1 MTRHTL
7 AYFGSYCLSLLG
19 NGIASVLFPLLVLAK
34 TGDVL
39 AAGIVATATTG
50 VGAVI
55 GVFAGVVVDRF
66 NRRTVSIISDTLSA
80 LSVAALPIVDA
91 VWGLSLTWFIAL
103 GVLGA
108 FGDVPGLTARESMLP
123 RLVAHQRARSGAL
136 DRLVGAREALS
147 GVLLIVGPGL
157 GGLIVWLAGV
167 SSAAMWITAGT
178 SLAAALVTL
187 TLPRDIGT
195 VLASTAG
202 QGTVGQGTTVRSA
215 HPVAAADLAQ
225 RRGAAGVVRDLL
237 DGWRFL
243 FGHRLVLGA
252 TALSALSVVALTALQ
267 VVILPAYFT
276 EVDLPS
282 LTGLVIFGI
291 ALGSI
296 IGAGVYTATVGRVS
310 RRTWFIVGVAGSVI
324 GFLALGSLASPWVVL
339 AATVWIG
346 LTNGPFS
353 ALMGVVQ
360 IEAIP
365 NGLRG
370 RVLSAQNAVM
380 LGAPAILLTP
390 IAALASGFGLVAA
403 GLAVG
408 ALITL
413 AMLAA
418 LVAPAFRSLDAVS
431 PGDPSAPPGSSSAP
445 QGSLPVA
452 QGSPPTE
459 NPSSPSPQPP
469 TTEV

>member
-1 MTRHTL
+1 
-7 AYFGSYCLSLLG
+7 GQG
-19 NGIASVLFPLLVLAK
+19 
-34 TGDVL
+34 
-39 AAGIVATATTG
+39 
-50 VGAVI
+50 
-55 GVFAGVVVDRF
+55 
-66 NRRTVSIISDTLSA
+66 
-80 LSVAALPIVDA
+80 
-91 VWGLSLTWFIAL
+91 
-103 GVLGA
+103 
-108 FGDVPGLTARESMLP
+108 
-123 RLVAHQRARSGAL
+123 
-136 DRLVGAREALS
+136 
-147 GVLLIVGPGL
+147 
-157 GGLIVWLAGV
+157 
-167 SSAAMWITAGT
+167 
-178 SLAAALVTL
+178 
-187 TLPRDIGT
+187 
-195 VLASTAG
+195 TAG
-202 QGTVGQGTTVRSA
+202 QGTAGQGTAGQGTAGQGTTVRSA

-408 ALITL
+408 ALVTL

-431 PGDPSAPPGSSSAP
+431 PGDPSAPQGSPSAP

-452 QGSPPTE
+452 QGSPPTGH
-459 NPSSPSPQPP
+459 PSSPSPQPP